1 MTLILSFNEFFI
13 YEDKRNRFGARY
25 FIIWTKKTM
34 KYKKKYQRK
43 NTRGYDFFNNELFLL
58 LYNCFCNISIN
69 ISHRVHR

>member
-1 MTLILSFNEFFI
+1 MNFLFMKIKGIDLLRGILLFV
-13 YEDKRNRFGARY
+13 
-25 FIIWTKKTM
+25 WTKKTM
-34 KYKKKYQRK
+34 KYKKKRYQRK